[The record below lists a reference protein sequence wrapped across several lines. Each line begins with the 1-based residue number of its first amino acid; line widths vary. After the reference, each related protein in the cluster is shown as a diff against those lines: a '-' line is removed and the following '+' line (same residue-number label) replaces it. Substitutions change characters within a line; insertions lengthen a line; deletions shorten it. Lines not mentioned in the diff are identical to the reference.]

1 MLLFTCKLKN
11 IIMKTIV
18 INASPRKKWNTAEI
32 MQSAQKGAESVGAET
47 KYVNLYD
54 LSFKGCRSCLV
65 CKLKDKTKG
74 KCYWRDDLSPLIE
87 EILDSDA
94 LLIGSPIYFGEPTS
108 EFRALVER
116 LIFCLLSYDDGSSY
130 FTGKVNVGIFYTMNA
145 PLQYYVDSM
154 KDNLTKIEFLFSF
167 LNGEVVTYPVCD
179 TIQVSKY
186 SKYNM
191 AGFSQEAK
199 EKQWILQF
207 PKDLEKA
214 FEIGANLSKI

>member
-1 MLLFTCKLKN
+1 MLLFTCKMK
-11 IIMKTIV
+11 IFIMKTIV

-214 FEIGANLSKI
+214 FEIGASLSKI

>member
-1 MLLFTCKLKN
+1 MLLFTWKVKIC
-11 IIMKTIV
+11 IMKTIV

-214 FEIGANLSKI
+214 FEIGASLSKI